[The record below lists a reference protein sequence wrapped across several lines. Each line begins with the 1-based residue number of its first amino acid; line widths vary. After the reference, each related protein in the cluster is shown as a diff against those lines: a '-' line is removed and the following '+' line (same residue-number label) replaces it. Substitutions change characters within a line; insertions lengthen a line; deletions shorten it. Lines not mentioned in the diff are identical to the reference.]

1 MEMNKEKPVKELM
14 AQLPLTIIRIL
25 TAQDAQ
31 HRQTMAG
38 ELVRKGKRQIPWTT
52 AAEILSMTGQ

>member
-31 HRQTMAG
+31 PG
-38 ELVRKGKRQIPWTT
+38 
-52 AAEILSMTGQ
+52 